1 MNIQKY
7 TVNPSITIN
16 VKHSELINKN
26 EVWQTEQNIHD
37 HALYG
42 KHMGGKA
49 EPKLENPRTQS

>member
-42 KHMGGKA
+42 K
-49 EPKLENPRTQS
+49 QSRS